1 MFLNTTHYT
10 AKQKKKKKSWFIKD
24 KIWNSK
30 AKFWGEST
38 GFFVVAVVLV
48 FKVQLSYNVVPMFL
62 KLNHVI

>member
-38 GFFVVAVVLV
+38 GFLVVAIVLV
-48 FKVQLSYNVVPMFL
+48 FKV
-62 KLNHVI
+62 